1 MNATKK
7 TLRWMF
13 LLVLLLLVLAGCTQE
28 LNTEDPDIYTP
39 ECTAQELI
47 LAINDAN
54 ADGVPSEIQLP
65 ANCVYT
71 LTHVDNTRSMQPYYP
86 DLHNGLPEIRSD
98 ITIRGNNAVID
109 IQPASGQNHFGHFFV
124 DRGKKLKLYDL
135 TLSNGVRPVGGI
147 IFNNSGDLFVYNT
160 RFLNNFAYQDSSDT
174 GGKGGAIF
182 TYSGKLRVLANSLF
196 QGNLV
201 GESFSSTANLG
212 GAIYS
217 MDSYL
222 AIYNSTFLENYAAGH
237 GGAVYAVETP
247 FGEMAFGGLI
257 TIQNTNFSENWA
269 LGDGGALYLKGEIE
283 GIYAVTTSFADNI
296 AEGQGGAIF
305 SEDSDLSTS
314 FSQLTNNQAENGGAV
329 YSRRTAE
336 GETSR
341 FVSDHSVFSS
351 NTAAGNGGA
360 IFSENSDVEIED
372 GDISA
377 NQAASCGGL
386 QLGGSPGLDVAAGD
400 LGAAPL
406 I

>member
-1 MNATKK
+1 M
-7 TLRWMF
+7 
-13 LLVLLLLVLAGCTQE
+13 
-28 LNTEDPDIYTP
+28 
-39 ECTAQELI
+39 
-47 LAINDAN
+47 
-54 ADGVPSEIQLP
+54 
-65 ANCVYT
+65 
-71 LTHVDNTRSMQPYYP
+71 
-86 DLHNGLPEIRSD
+86 
-98 ITIRGNNAVID
+98 
-109 IQPASGQNHFGHFFV
+109 
-124 DRGKKLKLYDL
+124 
-135 TLSNGVRPVGGI
+135 
-147 IFNNSGDLFVYNT
+147 
-160 RFLNNFAYQDSSDT
+160 NNFAYQDSSDT

-314 FSQLTNNQAENGGAV
+314 FSQLTNNQAENGGLSIPEEQLKAKQAV
-329 YSRRTAE
+329 LSATTLYSA
-336 GETSR
+336 
-341 FVSDHSVFSS
+341 VIQPQ
-351 NTAAGNGGA
+351 AMAGRSFLKTLMLKLKTG
-360 IFSENSDVEIED
+360 
-372 GDISA
+372 ISA
-377 NQAASCGGL
+377 PIRLPAAAAFSWEVHQDWTWL
-386 QLGGSPGLDVAAGD
+386 QVTLALRP
-400 LGAAPL
+400 
-406 I
+406 